1 AAWLGTADL
10 SGDRAPRASRKEAWD
25 GLSTDELRPIGSILA
40 TQGEILEKVAQGQPL
55 DDVLSSLCLLI
66 ERDVPDSLC
75 SILLVEDGVL
85 TLGAGPSLPESYACG
100 MDGMAIVDGIGPCG
114 TAAYRAEMAIYPDI
128 AAADLVGDTRRFIL
142 DHGVRACWSIPVFDP
157 RQAVIGTFA
166 ISSTKKR
173 KPTDH
178 HMSLLRTAGH
188 LAGIA
193 ISRHQADREHRRLQ
207 KELMHRQK
215 LESLGIMAGGIA
227 HDFNNLLT
235 AIVGSLSL
243 LEREPGLSEGGHRRL
258 QLAQRAADSATDLTT
273 EMLTYAGLASVELG
287 EVDLGEEI
295 RGVVAMVT
303 EASGKAAVDG
313 VPEIRFTADVDDSVR
328 RLHGDASQL
337 RQLVHNLVQNGV
349 DALPAAGGEISI
361 WLRRREISDASP
373 LADHAGAPIPHGS
386 YASLG
391 VLDTGDGIDAARL
404 SQVFDPFFSS
414 KKSGRGLGLA
424 V

>member
-1 AAWLGTADL
+1 MAAWLGHTDV
-10 SGDRAPRASRKEAWD
+10 SEDQSPRASRKEAWD

-40 TQGEILEKVAQGQPL
+40 TQGEILEKVAEGQPL
-55 DDVLSSLCLLI
+55 DDVLTSLCLLI
-66 ERDVPDSLC
+66 ERDVPSSLC

-128 AAADLVGDTRRFIL
+128 SSADLVEDTRSFIL
-142 DHGVRACWSIPVFDP
+142 DHGVRACWSIPLFDA
-157 RQAVIGTFA
+157 QHTVIGTFA
-166 ISSTKKR
+166 ISSTVTR
-173 KPTDH
+173 APSDH
-178 HMSLLRTAGH
+178 QMALLRTAGH

-193 ISRHQADREHRRLQ
+193 ISRHRADLEHRRLE

-215 LESLGIMAGGIA
+215 LESLGVMAGGIA

-243 LEREPGLSEGGHRRL
+243 LEREAGLSEGGHRRL

-295 RGVVAMVT
+295 HGVVAMVAESASQ
-303 EASGKAAVDG
+303 EAGDERPDV
-313 VPEIRFTADVDDSVR
+313 RFSTDIDDSVR
-328 RLHGDASQL
+328 RLYGDASQL
-337 RQLVHNLVQNGV
+337 RQVVHNLVQNGV
-349 DALPAAGGEISI
+349 DALP
-361 WLRRREISDASP
+361 P
-373 LADHAGAPIPHGS
+373 QGS
-386 YASLG
+386 E
-391 VLDTGDGIDAARL
+391 
-404 SQVFDPFFSS
+404 SQGSES
-414 KKSGRGLGLA
+414 Q
-424 V
+424 